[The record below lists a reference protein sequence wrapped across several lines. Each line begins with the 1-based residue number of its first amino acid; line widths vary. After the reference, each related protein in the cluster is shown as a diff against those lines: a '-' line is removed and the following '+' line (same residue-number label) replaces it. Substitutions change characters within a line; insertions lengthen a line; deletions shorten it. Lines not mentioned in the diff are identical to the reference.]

1 MFGILADAAGFVLSL
16 YVGYQFLLAGEKKL
30 AGDPMIVG
38 GFQMVGNFFT
48 SDGDILRRIIGFVEI
63 CGAALL
69 VFPSTRGFGVFFL
82 VGVMGGAIYT
92 HLRIFQDEGGW
103 KTPTK
108 LLGLLV
114 VLAFL

>member
-1 MFGILADAAGFVLSL
+1 MFEILANAAGFVLSL

-30 AGDPMIVG
+30 ASDPMIVG
-38 GFQMVGNFFT
+38 GFHMIGNFFT
-48 SDGDILRRIIGFVEI
+48 SDGDVLRRIIGFVEI
-63 CGAALL
+63 CCAALL

-82 VGVMGGAIYT
+82 VGIMGGAIYT

-103 KTPTK
+103 KAPAK

-114 VLAFL
+114 LLAFL